1 MSSIPDTTPGELN
14 ITMQK
19 GMTWPGIPS
28 ITMSRN
34 GTPVIPVSA
43 SLVITEPDGTV
54 AVNLAATINGGGVM
68 TIPAISA
75 ATTVAYTWQYGTV
88 AFITIES
95 GSVTTLLLS
104 GNANLVDRTD

>member
-1 MSSIPDTTPGELN
+1 
-14 ITMQK
+14 MQK
-19 GMTWPGIPS
+19 GMTWPGISS
-28 ITMSRN
+28 IVMLRN
-34 GTPVIPVSA
+34 AVAVIPVSA

-54 AVNLAATINGGGVM
+54 AVTLAATISGGGVM

-75 ATTVAYTWQYGTV
+75 ATTAAYTWSYGTV

-95 GSVTTLLLS
+95 GSVTTLILS